1 MFPWF
6 AIGHIT
12 PYIHLSNRLAA
23 RGHRVHFLLPGPTT
37 LAKLAPLNRH
47 PHLITFHPIA
57 VPHVDG
63 LPRGAETTA
72 DVPPHLTPLLF
83 AALDATEDQFR
94 STVSRVGPLD
104 VVLYDSAMWVP
115 RIGRELGFLT
125 MTYGVVSAA
134 VGALRLVPSTDEEMA
149 RTPPGYPP
157 HSAVVP
163 RPDEIKQSRIFAENF
178 GSVSLY
184 DRIVTSVSGGDAM
197 ALRTC
202 WELEGVF
209 VKYMEEQYGKRAL
222 LTGPI
227 LPDRDHRLG
236 LDEKWAAWLSKYPRG
251 SVVYCAFGSESL
263 LQKDQFQELLRGFEL
278 CGRPFLVVLKPSEG
292 CATMEEGFPEGFA
305 ERVIDGEG
313 GRGLVCGGW
322 VPQLQILDHPSVGCF
337 VSHCGFGSMWES
349 LLSDCQIVLVP
360 KQNDQIVGTML
371 MTKDLK
377 VGVEVEKDEE
387 GWVSKEK
394 LSEAIEMV
402 MDEGSEIGRVVRENH
417 LKLREVLGDGNLQ
430 ERYLDGFVC
439 QLYDLLEKC

>member
-1 MFPWF
+1 MATRKQPQLKVAMFPWF

-134 VGALRLVPSTDEEMA
+134 VGALRLVPSARLAKGMTDEEMA

-263 LQKDQFQELLRGFEL
+263 LQKDQFQELLR
-278 CGRPFLVVLKPSEG
+278 
-292 CATMEEGFPEGFA
+292 
-305 ERVIDGEG
+305 
-313 GRGLVCGGW
+313 
-322 VPQLQILDHPSVGCF
+322 
-337 VSHCGFGSMWES
+337 
-349 LLSDCQIVLVP
+349 
-360 KQNDQIVGTML
+360 
-371 MTKDLK
+371 
-377 VGVEVEKDEE
+377 
-387 GWVSKEK
+387 
-394 LSEAIEMV
+394 
-402 MDEGSEIGRVVRENH
+402 
-417 LKLREVLGDGNLQ
+417 
-430 ERYLDGFVC
+430 
-439 QLYDLLEKC
+439 